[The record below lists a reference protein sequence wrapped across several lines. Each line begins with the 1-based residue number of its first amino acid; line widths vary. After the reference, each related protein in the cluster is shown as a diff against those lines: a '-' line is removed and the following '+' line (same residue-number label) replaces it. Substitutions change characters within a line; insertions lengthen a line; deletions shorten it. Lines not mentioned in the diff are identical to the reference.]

1 MIINSINT
9 NVSAGNTNNVDQ
21 TQDTKLRKVCADFE
35 SVFLNYMLQAMRS
48 TLPKDDVFG
57 KSFQKDMYES
67 MYFEK
72 IAETVS
78 GNKGLGIGEALYRQ
92 LSSYLPSLQTMDE
105 GANSAD
111 ITKPEELKK

>member
-1 MIINSINT
+1 MTINSINS
-9 NVSAGNTNNVDQ
+9 NVPTGTTKTVDQ
-21 TQDTKLRKVCADFE
+21 TQNAKLRQVCADFE

-48 TLPKDDVFG
+48 TLPGDDVFG

-92 LSSYLPSLQTMDE
+92 LSSYLPSTQIIDE
-105 GANSAD
+105 AANSVD
-111 ITKPEELKK
+111 MNNSEE